1 MRVKASAIELLEVMI
16 EETNENSKTLAQG
29 IAQDLSVEDVMS
41 TMKEFWVSK
50 GQNCIIEESC
60 NYCNTV
66 YCH

>member
-50 GQNCIIEESC
+50 GQNCSIEESC
-60 NYCNTV
+60 NHFSY
-66 YCH
+66 

>member
-1 MRVKASAIELLEVMI
+1 MRVKASAVELLEVMI

-50 GQNCIIEESC
+50 EQNCIIEESC
-60 NYCNTV
+60 NYFS
-66 YCH
+66 Y

>member
-41 TMKEFWVSK
+41 TMKAFWVSK
-50 GQNCIIEESC
+50 GQNYIIEESC
-60 NYCNTV
+60 NYFS
-66 YCH
+66 Y